1 MKTQKGFKMKKM
13 KKIYALL
20 LFLFFHSYFCC
31 SQPPNDNDDQRVEV
45 LKKAYVA
52 DELNLSP
59 QEAEKFWPVY
69 NNYQNE
75 IKQARKENPNDEVAY
90 EKKIVEIKQR
100 YQGNFKK
107 VLGNNGQ
114 RINKVYTTD
123 KQFRDMLRNEQQNR
137 QRQQQQNFQQQKQQ
151 QQHQKPPTK
160 MRNSGNGNNGNG
172 QNKVNNKKNMNGG
185 KPKNHQR

>member
-1 MKTQKGFKMKKM
+1 MKKM

-20 LFLFFHSYFCC
+20 LFLFFHSYFCF
-31 SQPPNDNDDQRVEV
+31 SQQPPNDNDDQRVEV

-90 EKKIVEIKQR
+90 EKKVVEIKQR

-107 VLGNNGQ
+107 VLGGNGQ
-114 RINKVYTTD
+114 RVNKVYTTD

-137 QRQQQQNFQQQKQQ
+137 RQQQNFQQQKKQQ
-151 QQHQKPPTK
+151 QFQPPPNK
-160 MRNSGNGNNGNG
+160 QRNNGNG
-172 QNKVNNKKNMNGG
+172 QNKNNKDLNGG
-185 KPKNHQR
+185 NKRNHHP

>member
-1 MKTQKGFKMKKM
+1 M

-20 LFLFFHSYFCC
+20 LFLFFHSYFCF

-45 LKKAYVA
+45 LKKAYVS

-75 IKQARKENPNDEVAY
+75 IRQARKENQDNELAY
-90 EKKIVEIKQR
+90 EKRVVEIKQR

-114 RINKVYTTD
+114 RVNKVYTTD
-123 KQFRDMLRNEQQNR
+123 KQFRIMLRNEQQNR
-137 QRQQQQNFQQQKQQ
+137 QRKQQQNFQQQKQPQKKYQ
-151 QQHQKPPTK
+151 QPPNK
-160 MRNSGNGNNGNG
+160 KRNNGNG
-172 QNKVNNKKNMNGG
+172 NLQKKQNNKPNMSGG
-185 KPKNHQR
+185 KPKGHHR

>member
-1 MKTQKGFKMKKM
+1 VKTQREFKMKKM
-13 KKIYALL
+13 KKIYTLL
-20 LFLFFHSYFCC
+20 LFLFFHSYFCF
-31 SQPPNDNDDQRVEV
+31 SQQPPNDNDDQRVEV

-75 IKQARKENPNDEVAY
+75 IRQARKENPNDEVAY
-90 EKKIVEIKQR
+90 EKRIVEIKQR

-107 VLGNNGQ
+107 VLGSNGQ
-114 RINKVYTTD
+114 RVNKVYTTD

-137 QRQQQQNFQQQKQQ
+137 QKERQQQNYQPQKKQQ
-151 QQHQKPPTK
+151 QIQPPTNK
-160 MRNSGNGNNGNG
+160 VRNNSNG
-172 QNKVNNKKNMNGG
+172 QNKKNKNVNGG
-185 KPKNHQR
+185 NKRNHHP

>member
-1 MKTQKGFKMKKM
+1 M

-20 LFLFFHSYFCC
+20 LFLFFHSYFCF

-59 QEAEKFWPVY
+59 QEAERFWPVY

-75 IKQARKENPNDEVAY
+75 IRQARKENQNDEVAY
-90 EKKIVEIKQR
+90 EKKVVEIKQR

-137 QRQQQQNFQQQKQQ
+137 QQRRQQQNFQQQKQQ
-151 QQHQKPPTK
+151 QQYQKPPNK
-160 MRNSGNGNNGNG
+160 VRNNGNG
-172 QNKVNNKKNMNGG
+172 QNKGNNKKNTNNG
-185 KPKNHQR
+185 KPKGHHR

>member
-1 MKTQKGFKMKKM
+1 MKKM

-20 LFLFFHSYFCC
+20 LFLFFHSYFCF
-31 SQPPNDNDDQRVEV
+31 SQQPPNDNDDQRVEV
-45 LKKAYVA
+45 LKKAYVT

-90 EKKIVEIKQR
+90 EKKVVEIKQR

-107 VLGNNGQ
+107 VLGSNGQ
-114 RINKVYTTD
+114 RVNKVYTTD

-137 QRQQQQNFQQQKQQ
+137 RQQRQQQNFQQQKKQQ
-151 QQHQKPPTK
+151 FQPPPNKT
-160 MRNSGNGNNGNG
+160 RNNGNG
-172 QNKVNNKKNMNGG
+172 QNKSNKNVNGG
-185 KPKNHQR
+185 NKRNHHP